1 MSPGQ
6 QVVKLTAE
14 MFKATILWGFKV
26 CKWIIIGLIMAVKGI
41 AKLFKKKTKTEE

>member
-14 MFKATILWGFKV
+14 MFKAILEFFKV